1 MAMRFHFFKSNDFHD
16 KVKGHVYWIPYKTE
30 IAITRHAEPHICIK
44 GNNPSFLVVLLSRNL
59 SRFCRASVAQSV
71 TQSVVLLSRNLSR
84 FCRAFV
90 AQCAIV

>member
-1 MAMRFHFFKSNDFHD
+1 MRFHFFKSNDFHD

-59 SRFCRASVAQSV
+59 SRFCRAICRAF
-71 TQSVVLLSRNLSR
+71 VVLLSRNLSR